1 MLIFLRMCFYQDI
14 TLTSQFAFVQNTLQ
28 QININ
33 LLLISVAFGIAAGAN
48 GNPNT
53 KEWSQAERI
62 QVTAQAL
69 YGYGYWGPFLL
80 EFEEKTLTCG
90 QEDMVRRMFCL
101 QGGAVLSQN
110 LCPKPL
116 LD

>member
-1 MLIFLRMCFYQDI
+1 M
-14 TLTSQFAFVQNTLQ
+14 
-28 QININ
+28 
-33 LLLISVAFGIAAGAN
+33 AFGIAAGAG

-80 EFEEKTLTCG
+80 EFEEKSLPCG
-90 QEDMVRRMFCL
+90 QEDLVSFLVVSYFCH
-101 QGGAVLSQN
+101 LSVSDQE
-110 LCPKPL
+110 KS
-116 LD
+116 

>member
-1 MLIFLRMCFYQDI
+1 MIRPKLLPKGFWMIRHFLV
-14 TLTSQFAFVQNTLQ
+14 L
-28 QININ
+28 
-33 LLLISVAFGIAAGAN
+33 SVAFGIAAGAS

-80 EFEEKTLTCG
+80 EFEEKSLPCG
-90 QEDMVRRMFCL
+90 QEDLVSK
-101 QGGAVLSQN
+101 A
-110 LCPKPL
+110 PL
-116 LD
+116 LFVIQESAYQMI

>member
-1 MLIFLRMCFYQDI
+1 M
-14 TLTSQFAFVQNTLQ
+14 
-28 QININ
+28 
-33 LLLISVAFGIAAGAN
+33 AFGIAAGAN

-80 EFEEKTLTCG
+80 EFEEKSLSCG
-90 QEDMVRRMFCL
+90 QEDLVRWMSAL
-101 QGGAVLSQN
+101 VLCQFLKIKNQFILPCSIMSN
-110 LCPKPL
+110 CESKIDFISIL
-116 LD
+116 LTDFFGPDSRIDSAKKSKIG

>member
-1 MLIFLRMCFYQDI
+1 M
-14 TLTSQFAFVQNTLQ
+14 
-28 QININ
+28 
-33 LLLISVAFGIAAGAN
+33 AFGIAAGAS

-80 EFEEKTLTCG
+80 EFEGCG
-90 QEDMVRRMFCL
+90 
-101 QGGAVLSQN
+101 GVLEMGST
-110 LCPKPL
+110 PAPA
-116 LD
+116 